1 MKFDAEFTKITAMIS
16 SANEVVEL
24 DTPVIV
30 NERVEDWLEQ
40 LAVEMRSTL
49 ASSLSKCLAS
59 KTFDWMYSSQVLC
72 LAQAVKFTDD
82 AEAAIEEGKH
92 SLDLLHIQ
100 LKETLREFTSHDLS
114 GEPLMQLKMKSLVF
128 DLVHYID
135 VVDQIIKKG
144 VSKLTDWQWSKQLR
158 YYMNDKGK
166 CIIRMHDSQFAYSYE
181 YQGNAPKLVHTPL
194 TDRCYLTLT
203 QGMHMGFGTKLLI
216 FSSKPKESN
225 YMCET
230 FRW

>member
-1 MKFDAEFTKITAMIS
+1 MKFDADHTKIVAMIS

-24 DTPVIV
+24 DTPVQV

-40 LAVEMRSTL
+40 LANEMRNTL
-49 ASSLSKCLAS
+49 ASSLNRCCSSKV
-59 KTFDWMYSSQVLC
+59 FDWMYPSQILC
-72 LAQAVKFTDD
+72 LAQAIKFTDD
-82 AEAAIEEGKH
+82 AEAAIDEGKK

-135 VVDQIIKKG
+135 VVEQLMRKG
-144 VSKLTDWQWSKQLR
+144 VTKLSDWQWSKQLR
-158 YYMNDKGK
+158 YYMNEKGRAV
-166 CIIRMHDSQFAYSYE
+166 IRMHDAEFAYTYE

-203 QGMHMGFGTKLLI
+203 QGMHMGFGELL
-216 FSSKPKESN
+216 
-225 YMCET
+225 
-230 FRW
+230 